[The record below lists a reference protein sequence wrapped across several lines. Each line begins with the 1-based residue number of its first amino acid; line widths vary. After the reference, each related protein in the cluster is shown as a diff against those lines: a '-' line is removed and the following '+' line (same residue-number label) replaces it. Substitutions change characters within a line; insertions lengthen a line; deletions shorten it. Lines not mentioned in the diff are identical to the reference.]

1 MKKALFTVI
10 AITVFLSSG
19 VFAVNGWGPAVKQA
33 AKSVLTVEGP
43 AGSCTGFPIDSK
55 KHYVLTAAH
64 CDFSGPGLTPLID
77 KLPGRVVFKDAKK
90 DLLVYEVERLD
101 KPALKIALKDPE
113 IGDEVASFGY
123 GHALN
128 EPLFRITHISAAGVM
143 IPFDG
148 IGGPFIFTDTDFVGG
163 QSGGPVIDQTGAVV
177 MIVQMGTQ
185 GVGIGVGAEIIRKA
199 VDDFIEEPK

>member
-1 MKKALFTVI
+1 MKKALFTFL
-10 AITVFLSSG
+10 ATLVFVSAGLSAASG
-19 VFAVNGWGPAVKQA
+19 WSTAVKQA
-33 AKSVLTVEGP
+33 AKSILVIQGSQ
-43 AGSCTGFPIDSK
+43 GSCTGFPIDSK
-55 KHYVLTAAH
+55 RHYVLTAAH

-77 KLPGRVVFKDAKK
+77 KLPGKVVFKDAKK
-90 DLLVYEVERLD
+90 DLMVYEVERLD
-101 KPALKIALKDPE
+101 RPVLKLALKNPE

-123 GHALN
+123 GLALN
-128 EPLFRITHISAAGVM
+128 EPLFRITHISATNVM

-185 GVGIGVGAEIIRKA
+185 GVGIGVGVETIRDA
-199 VDDFIEEPK
+199 VEKFIEETK